1 GKVGSAI
8 LADWPWAKK
17 VAMHL
22 ESSLQVQ
29 RAVGLTKPVLQPM
42 LFVGP
47 PGSGKTALA
56 ERIAGIFG
64 VPSLVVPA
72 GGATDSAG
80 LGAIS
85 RGWAGSRPCG
95 PVLAAMQY
103 NCCDPAIIVDELDKT
118 QEPRARNG
126 SASGTLLGMMGNP
139 ERFQDTCLL

>member
-1 GKVGSAI
+1 MRPNLFKRFGRIVGKKMPSLRTDMPEPGKVGSAI

-95 PVLAAMQY
+95 PV
-103 NCCDPAIIVDELDKT
+103 
-118 QEPRARNG
+118 
-126 SASGTLLGMMGNP
+126 
-139 ERFQDTCLL
+139 